1 MFTRNKVKYCDFA
14 EINEHLQYC
23 YRYREIIFR
32 QKMKGETFGLKAF
45 VVDRLKYFEITYKYG
60 NDPCTYIFDK
70 SSGDTEDHQQITGLE
85 AYRVLNM
92 YTHINRVI
100 ESKEDAPFSARALL
114 WKNNKYE
121 GKRIQA
127 YSYDMNSA
135 YSYAMIQDMPDTSV
149 PPKAKFI
156 EPGEI
161 GFDFDGNRQTSGY
174 SIYVFRLIESPFKK
188 FIQKYYDK
196 KKNAKTKSEKRKAKE
211 YLNFCVGFLQNR
223 DPYTR
228 AQIVGLANDLIL
240 SLIDENTLYCNTDSI
255 VCLKEREDL
264 KLGEDIGEWKIEK
277 KGLFAFKGFNYQWDF
292 DPPSIRGKTKSYFD
306 NGWDILKDDLPV
318 CKNMYYF
325 DPIMGTISE
334 SEQ

>member
-1 MFTRNKVKYCDFA
+1 MKKNELVLGNVVRAYKGNEEFTITAIGEEVVTLNDTKEVKISTLLKNYKLVE
-14 EINEHLQYC
+14 EIPVEATFN
-23 YRYREIIFR
+23 
-32 QKMKGETFGLKAF
+32 GEPPVAIEEE
-45 VVDRLKYFEITYKYG
+45 VDDSETT
-60 NDPCTYIFDK
+60 DSFDK
-70 SSGDTEDHQQITGLE
+70 SIEALAEEIEDRQSERSFLDEVNNLLVNDANEENNVDAVENEEPVVEASQTVETEE
-85 AYRVLNM
+85 AV
-92 YTHINRVI
+92 
-100 ESKEDAPFSARALL
+100 KEKTSA
-114 WKNNKYE
+114 
-121 GKRIQA
+121 
-127 YSYDMNSA
+127 
-135 YSYAMIQDMPDTSV
+135 
-149 PPKAKFI
+149 
-156 EPGEI
+156 
-161 GFDFDGNRQTSGY
+161 
-174 SIYVFRLIESPFKK
+174 
-188 FIQKYYDK
+188 
-196 KKNAKTKSEKRKAKE
+196 KNAKTKAEKRKAKE

-306 NGWDILKDDLPV
+306 SGWDILKDDLPV

-325 DPIMGTISE
+325 DPIKGTISE